1 MIADVLRTDV
11 ERYAAGMPR
20 SNALYMGA
28 AEGRLTPE
36 MIGYYLFNVR
46 HLVRHTP
53 AHLERA
59 RARALALGDHALA
72 AHYAIKHA
80 EEQGH
85 DRWADRD
92 LERLSDGFGAA
103 PRGEHSPGLLG
114 LITLI
119 ETTIDRDPVL
129 YLAYILFAEYLI
141 VLLGPEWLE
150 LIEQRCGIPRS
161 MFSVI
166 DNHVELDRDHT
177 DEGLEAID
185 ALVTDPAKLGPM
197 RAVLRDTFACF
208 DRFSADVVG
217 DVAGDLV
224 GGARPEAVC
233 TTSSP
238 G

>member
-1 MIADVLRTDV
+1 MIADVLRADV

-20 SNALYMGA
+20 HNPLYMGA
-28 AEGRLTPE
+28 AEGRLTPA
-36 MIGYYLFNVR
+36 MAGYYLFNVR

-59 RARALALGDHALA
+59 RARALALGDRALA
-72 AHYAIKHA
+72 TYYAKKHA

-92 LERLSDGFGAA
+92 LERLSDGFGAS

-114 LITLI
+114 LLRLI
-119 ETTIDRDPVL
+119 ETTIDRDPTL

-150 LIEQRCGIPRS
+150 LIERRCGIPRS
-161 MFSVI
+161 MFTVI
-166 DNHVELDRDHT
+166 DNHVELDREHT
-177 DEGLEAID
+177 EEGLEAID

-197 RAVLRDTFACF
+197 RAVLRETFTCF
-208 DRFSADVVG
+208 DRFGADVV
-217 DVAGDLV
+217 AR
-224 GGARPEAVC
+224 GARSEVPC

>member
-1 MIADVLRTDV
+1 VIADVLRADV

-20 SNALYMGA
+20 HNPLYVGA

-36 MIGYYLFNVR
+36 MVAYYLFNVR

-59 RARALALGDHALA
+59 RARALAVGDHALA
-72 AHYAIKHA
+72 AHFAAKHA

-103 PRGEHSPGLLG
+103 PRDEHSRGLLG
-114 LITLI
+114 LLRHV
-119 ETTIDRDPVL
+119 ERTIDRDPAL

-141 VLLGPEWLE
+141 VLMGPEWLA
-150 LIEQRCGIPRS
+150 LIEERCGIPRS
-161 MFSVI
+161 TFTVI
-166 DNHVELDRDHT
+166 ANHVELDREHT
-177 DEGLEAID
+177 EEGLEAID
-185 ALVTDPAKLGPM
+185 ALVPDPAKLGPM
-197 RAVLRDTFACF
+197 RAVLRETFDHF
-208 DRFSADVVG
+208 DRFSADVLALG
-217 DVAGDLV
+217 E
-224 GGARPEAVC
+224 RPEAPC

-238 G
+238 A

>member
-1 MIADVLRTDV
+1 MIADVLRADV
-11 ERYAAGMPR
+11 ERYAADMPR
-20 SNALYMGA
+20 HNALYMGA
-28 AEGRLTPE
+28 ADGRLTPE
-36 MIGYYLFNVR
+36 MVGYYLFNVR

-59 RARALALGDHALA
+59 RTRSLALGDHALA
-72 AHYAIKHA
+72 AHYAAKHA

-103 PRGEHSPGLLG
+103 VRGEHSPGLLG
-114 LITLI
+114 LLGHI
-119 ETTIDRDPVL
+119 EQTIDRDPTL

-141 VLLGPEWLE
+141 VLLGPEWLA
-150 LIEQRCGIPRS
+150 LIEERCGIPRS

-177 DEGLEAID
+177 EEGLEAID

-197 RAVLRDTFACF
+197 REVLRETFMHF
-208 DRFSADVVG
+208 DRFSADVLASGEQREV
-217 DVAGDLV
+217 
-224 GGARPEAVC
+224 PC
-233 TTSSP
+233 TTSSHA
-238 G
+238 